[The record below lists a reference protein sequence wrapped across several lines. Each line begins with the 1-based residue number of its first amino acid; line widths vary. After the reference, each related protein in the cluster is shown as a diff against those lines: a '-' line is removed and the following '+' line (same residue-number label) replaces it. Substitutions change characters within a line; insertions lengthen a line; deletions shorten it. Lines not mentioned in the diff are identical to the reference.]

1 MLFMYN
7 MSVYIIFIF
16 IKDSNVIF
24 ARWQLVPKVR
34 NDDPVPLN
42 NDLLTQNQ

>member
-7 MSVYIIFIF
+7 MSLYYIYF

-34 NDDPVPLN
+34 NDDPVPVN